1 MRDEIQRAVTEYDAQ
16 IETLAWMEDK
26 GTLATIQG
34 GQAVFRLGYLLQPI
48 VYLLADIADS
58 LNALAERHGDK

>member
-1 MRDEIQRAVTEYDAQ
+1 MRDETKRAVTEYDAQ
-16 IETLAWMEDK
+16 IETLAWMDDK

-34 GQAVFRLGYLLQPI
+34 GQAVFRLGYLLQPV

-58 LNALAERHGDK
+58 LHILAKSQLQ